1 MALVITARAIP
12 FFLLLGGAGPL
23 LFALFVQ
30 YALKL
35 PPCHYCILQ
44 RYPYALPLIAGVLAF
59 LPALRQYRRL
69 FLLIGMLGWL
79 ATTGIA
85 LWHVGIEQG
94 LIVEQGGCSA
104 SALSGPSE
112 AIRAQILH
120 APLVAC
126 NAVAA
131 SFLGISMA
139 AWNAM
144 GALGLCAV
152 ALYILRKTKV
162 AV

>member
-1 MALVITARAIP
+1 MALVITTRAIP

-30 YALKL
+30 YVLKL

-44 RYPYALPLIAGVLAF
+44 RYPYALPTLAGLLAF
-59 LPALRQYRRL
+59 LPALRMYRRT
-69 FLLIGMLGWL
+69 LLLVGVLGWL

-94 LIVEQGGCSA
+94 IIVEQGGCSA
-104 SALSGPSE
+104 AALSGPAD
-112 AIRAQILH
+112 AIRAQILN

-144 GALGLCAV
+144 GAL
-152 ALYILRKTKV
+152 ALTILAGWLYRKTSS
-162 AV
+162 